1 MYGHICNYLYI
12 CPATSFPIRLIM
24 PAVHKLLYYFH
35 NWISDLE
42 SVFSQAP
49 SKYYIETLEHAELL
63 RISFKRLESLYHEVP
78 GKERTEDLAFE
89 VIRKNDQN
97 TSKPKIDRSRLDVLF
112 GSSSFFNNLRDK
124 AIDDNF
130 ILEITQ
136 AAGTCQ

>member
-1 MYGHICNYLYI
+1 
-12 CPATSFPIRLIM
+12 M

-136 AAGTCQ
+136 AA